1 MSDASKVMQWSAEYQ
16 PWGAV
21 QSLSGPL
28 SLDLRFPGLLLVNIR
43 QADVEHGSNWKPACI
58 TTGTAITIQAS
69 AVTRKQIRS
78 ASLMGRV
85 SMGMLAG
92 VRIGMS
98 IQMDVWRRYAQRN
111 LEPVRH

>member
-43 QADVEHGSNWKPACI
+43 QADVEHGSNSKPACI
-58 TTGTAITIQAS
+58 TTGTAITIHHWED
-69 AVTRKQIRS
+69 TPNPIRWGS
-78 ASLMGRV
+78 STGRV
-85 SMGMLAG
+85 CMGMRVGIRLS
-92 VRIGMS
+92 MS
-98 IQMDVWRRYAQRN
+98 TSKVCSKCVTD
-111 LEPVRH
+111 P